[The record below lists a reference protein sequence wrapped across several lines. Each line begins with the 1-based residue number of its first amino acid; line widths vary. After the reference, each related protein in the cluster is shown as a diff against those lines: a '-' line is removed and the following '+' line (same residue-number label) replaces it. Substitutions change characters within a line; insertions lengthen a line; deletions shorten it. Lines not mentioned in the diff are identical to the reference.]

1 MFTPRRIVHSLVTLL
16 MLATLGMT
24 QNKPTTQTSSNSQP
38 RKTENFAAE
47 MKRLRD
53 TWVKEFNAR
62 NAKGVADLYAPDAV
76 LMRWDGTVHGY
87 DSILAEFERSATG
100 NAHNYVVHPLHVEH
114 SGDLA
119 YETGAYNVTLREGDA
134 VFINTGWGD
143 LFLEKYNNA
152 EALKSYQAAFEAD
165 SSWVPALLGAA
176 HALDNDDPPQA
187 AAMIKR
193 VLQINPKSADAQP
206 KVRPQEDLEDIVL
219 DESKSG

>member
-1 MFTPRRIVHSLVTLL
+1 MFTPRRIVHSLITLL
-16 MLATLGMT
+16 MLATLGMA
-24 QNKPTTQTSSNSQP
+24 QNKPTTQTSPNSKP
-38 RKTENFAAE
+38 RKIENFAAE

-119 YETGAYNVTLREGDA
+119 YETGAYNVTLRDRVSEGNYLL
-134 VFINTGWGD
+134 V
-143 LFLEKYNNA
+143 
-152 EALKSYQAAFEAD
+152 LKKIKGE
-165 SSWVPALLGAA
+165 WKIVA
-176 HALDNDDPPQA
+176 HAT
-187 AAMIKR
+187 
-193 VLQINPKSADAQP
+193 VSNPKTTP
-206 KVRPQEDLEDIVL
+206 
-219 DESKSG
+219 